1 MLTLVEQEELIEL
14 ARWIVKCPTM
24 IGPFGTAVYIIQPE
38 VMTQLKMLI
47 LSIEINAKGLT
58 A

>member
-1 MLTLVEQEELIEL
+1 MLTLVEQEELLEM

-24 IGPFGTAVYIIQPE
+24 IGPFGTTVYIIKPE
-38 VMTQLKMLI
+38 VMTQLKMLV
-47 LSIEINAKGLT
+47 LSIDINAAGLT

>member
-1 MLTLVEQEELIEL
+1 MLTPVEQEELLEM

-24 IGPFGTAVYIIQPE
+24 IGPVGTTAYIIKPE
-38 VMTQLKMLI
+38 VMTQLKMLV
-47 LSIEINAKGLT
+47 LSIDINAAGLT